1 MKSIVLSTCLS
12 VLLFAAM
19 PLFGQQAGFTAPD
32 TVCINEPINLF
43 NTSVNGTTYYWNF
56 CAGNLYQPPTAVN
69 FGNINNALQTPVFLE
84 MAQEGG
90 NYYAFVT
97 NNNAPGLVRLSFGN
111 SLLNTPTAEDLG
123 DFGGQIPPQ
132 TEGLRVVQDAAGWH
146 VLIVGGGVVSNPSIA
161 VVDFGNSLTNAPTC
175 TNWGN
180 IGNLAY
186 PTDLFTFQEGGNWYG
201 MALNSDNNT
210 VTRLSFG
217 TSFATAPTGVNLGN
231 LGNLDFPTG
240 TFIINVSGNWYMFV
254 TNTRSNT
261 ITRLDFGNSL
271 LNTPTAVNIGNPGG
285 LLNEPRDIYV
295 FSDCGGTFA
304 LVANGNGDDLLRL
317 DFAGNDITG
326 NVTASS
332 YGNIGGFRY
341 PHSLSAVFR
350 VQDNLYTFVANA
362 LNNTLTRVSFGSCTN
377 STIPSSSLY
386 TAPVYSYT
394 TPGTYTVTL
403 VMDEGLPTQQSVCH
417 NIVVM
422 PLPTVDLG
430 PDQTTC
436 NNTPVLLDAGTGNS
450 HYTWSDLS
458 TGTTLLVNNSAT
470 YSVTVSNGGGCTTI
484 DEVEVVISPVMS
496 ADVNA
501 TTIDCANP
509 TGSITVNASGGIP
522 PFTYSLNNVD
532 MGTQDRYTGLTAGT
546 YNIDISDAVGCTI
559 TRTVNLTVVG
569 NSSFGFTATPSWSG
583 CTGGTDGA
591 INLSVTMGQ
600 PPFEFALGNQPYQ
613 NTTTFDNLAPGNY
626 TIYGRAGNC
635 MDTVLITVAEP
646 APIDMTVTPRDE
658 TCSRADGALVINA
671 TGGTPP
677 YAFEINGVT
686 ATTTDMLNLVAGDY
700 NARVIDANGCDA
712 SAFTTLENLDIP
724 RVRITNNDT
733 TIVIGDRV
741 QLNAINAPDYLWMPL
756 TSLSC
761 LTCPSPVAQPYQ
773 TTTYVVTTNTGQNC
787 ISADTVT
794 IFVDIKQSLFVP
806 TAFTPNKDGSNDIF
820 RVKAQGV
827 AAFRMVIYNRW
838 GEFIFRSDDVA
849 KGWDGLYKDQPQ
861 PAGGYVYVIDYI
873 FFDDIET
880 VHRQKG
886 TVVLVR

>member
-12 VLLFAAM
+12 VLLFAGIPA
-19 PLFGQQAGFTAPD
+19 LAQQAGFTAPD
-32 TVCINEPINLF
+32 TVCINEPVHLF
-43 NTSVNGTTYYWNF
+43 NTSVDGTTFYWNF
-56 CAGNLYQPPTAVN
+56 CAGNLYQPPTGVN
-69 FGNINNALQTPVFLE
+69 FGDFGGTLQTPVFLD

-97 NNNAPGLVRLSFGN
+97 NNNAPALVRLSFGN
-111 SLLNTPTAEDLG
+111 SLLNTPTAENLG

-132 TEGLRVVQDAAGWH
+132 TEGLRIVKDAAGWH
-146 VLIVGGGVVSNPSIA
+146 IVVVGGGVVSSPGIA
-161 VVDFGNSLTNAPTC
+161 VIDFGSSLTNTPTC

-217 TSFATAPTGVNLGN
+217 TSFGTAPTGVNLGN
-231 LGNLDFPTG
+231 IGNLDFPTG
-240 TFIINVSGNWYMFV
+240 TFIINVNGNWHMFI
-254 TNTRSNT
+254 TNTRGNT

-271 LNTPTAVNIGNPGG
+271 LNTPVAVNMGNPGG

-341 PHSLSAVFR
+341 PHSLSTVFR

-377 STIPSSSLY
+377 SSIPSSTLY
-386 TAPVYSYT
+386 TAPVYAYSQ
-394 TPGTYTVTL
+394 PGTYTVTL
-403 VMDEGLPTQQSVCH
+403 LMDEGLPTQQSVCR

-430 PDQTTC
+430 PDQITC

-458 TGTTLLVNNSAT
+458 TGHTLQVTHSAT
-470 YSVTVSNGGGCTTI
+470 YSVTVSNGGGCTTT
-484 DEVEVVISPVMS
+484 DEVEVVISPAINV
-496 ADVNA
+496 AVDA
-501 TTIDCANP
+501 TPVDCAHP
-509 TGSITVNASGGIP
+509 TGSIAVEASGGIP

-532 MGTQDRYTGLTAGT
+532 MGTQDHYTGLTAGV
-546 YNIDISDAVGCTI
+546 YNIDIRDAVGCTI
-559 TRTVNLTVVG
+559 TRTVDLTAGG
-569 NSSFGFTATPSWSG
+569 NNSFSFTATPSWTG
-583 CTGGTDGA
+583 CAGGTDGA
-591 INLSVTMGQ
+591 IRLTVTSGQ
-600 PPFEFALGNQPYQ
+600 PPVEFALGDLPYQ
-613 NTTTFDNLAPGNY
+613 NVTTFDHLTPGNY
-626 TIYGRAGNC
+626 TIYGRAGSC
-635 MDTVLITVAEP
+635 ADTVSVTVTAP
-646 APIDMTVTPRDE
+646 VPIDMTVTPRNE
-658 TCSRADGALVINA
+658 TCGRADGALIINA

-677 YAFEINGVT
+677 YTFEINGVT
-686 ATTTDMLNLVAGDY
+686 ATNADMINLAAGDY
-700 NARVIDANGCDA
+700 DAKVIDANGCEA
-712 SAFTTLENLDIP
+712 NTFTTLENLDIP
-724 RVRITNNDT
+724 PVSITNNDT

-741 QLNAINAPDYLWMPL
+741 QLHAINAPDYLWMPGAGL
-756 TSLSC
+756 NC
-761 LTCPSPVAQPYQ
+761 LNCPSPVAQPYQ
-773 TTTYVVTTNTGQNC
+773 TTTYIVTTRTGQNC
-787 ISADTVT
+787 ITADTVT
-794 IFVDIKQSLFVP
+794 IFVDLKNSMFIP
-806 TAFTPNKDGSNDIF
+806 TAFTPNKDGSNDLF

-873 FFDDIET
+873 FFEDLGK

-886 TVVLVR
+886 TVMLVR